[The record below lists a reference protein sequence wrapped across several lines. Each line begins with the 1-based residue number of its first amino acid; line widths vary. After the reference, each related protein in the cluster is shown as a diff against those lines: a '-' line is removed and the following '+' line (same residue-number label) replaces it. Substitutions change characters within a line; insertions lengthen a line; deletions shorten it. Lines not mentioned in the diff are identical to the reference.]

1 MMSCV
6 SWHYV
11 FAYTLYAQHLEHLW
25 SKILKMPSNVMHHHF
40 AHVACFFII
49 SQELGVLDLLFSLFR
64 SPYMATSLRL
74 LIVKT
79 MDELTQTQA
88 GITWFMGETSEGTD
102 QATSGYQQLIDI
114 TLSKQ
119 VLTNIQLHYLNS
131 LITSSVEFIWAL
143 IFLLSCFRYS
153 CKQITSPVEKLR
165 IEI

>member
-1 MMSCV
+1 M
-6 SWHYV
+6 
-11 FAYTLYAQHLEHLW
+11 
-25 SKILKMPSNVMHHHF
+25 
-40 AHVACFFII
+40 
-49 SQELGVLDLLFSLFR
+49 LDLLFSLFR

-119 VLTNIQLHYLNS
+119 VLTNTQLHYLDS

-143 IFLLSCFRYS
+143 IFILFRFRYS
-153 CKQITSPVEKLR
+153 WKQITSPVEKLR

>member
-1 MMSCV
+1 M
-6 SWHYV
+6 
-11 FAYTLYAQHLEHLW
+11 
-25 SKILKMPSNVMHHHF
+25 
-40 AHVACFFII
+40 
-49 SQELGVLDLLFSLFR
+49 LDLLFSLFR

-119 VLTNIQLHYLNS
+119 VLTNIQLHYLDS

-143 IFLLSCFRYS
+143 IFILFRFCYS
-153 CKQITSPVEKLR
+153 CKQITSHVEAGGNNVVQLR